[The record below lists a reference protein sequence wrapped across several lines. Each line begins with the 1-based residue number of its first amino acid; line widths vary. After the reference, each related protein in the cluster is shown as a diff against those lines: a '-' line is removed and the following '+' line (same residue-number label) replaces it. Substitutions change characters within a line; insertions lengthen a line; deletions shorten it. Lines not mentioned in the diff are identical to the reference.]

1 MGEHP
6 KRRNHDPYRPSF
18 PAFTALHGSTCCS
31 RQAPKKPIVY
41 IPFAQSEFA
50 YNLIK
55 ECPAIEVT
63 WILEGSDFA
72 VSWGVN
78 ERENRNDW
86 VVYTSKDG
94 HVTGS
99 GETMRVSAAARD
111 ICKMIATK

>member
-1 MGEHP
+1 MTHIA
-6 KRRNHDPYRPSF
+6 RVFQLSLLC
-18 PAFTALHGSTCCS
+18 TALLVAHA
-31 RQAPKKPIVY
+31 QAPKKPIVY

-99 GETMRVSAAARD
+99 G
-111 ICKMIATK
+111 